1 MAAFLKGTE
10 TSLARTYRLALLDL
24 DGVVY
29 RGADP
34 IRNAA
39 TGISQA
45 ESQGMTISYT
55 TNNASRTQ
63 KVVADQLRGFG
74 LQLDDQQI
82 ITSSI
87 VAARMLRHNLH
98 EGAKVLVIGA
108 DHLRQE
114 VRANGMEVVDKAKD
128 HPEAVI
134 QGWNPK
140 QNWEELAEASYAI
153 GQGARFFATNMDR
166 TIPREGGI
174 APGNGAMI
182 ETVVIASGKSPEA
195 SAGKPESAMY
205 DEARQ
210 LLAGSAEPIPVKDC
224 LPVGDRLDT
233 DIEAAN
239 RGGYDSL
246 VVLTGVASIESI
258 ILAEPQYRPTYISAD
273 LLGLVQPHSAPEKS
287 ADQVWHCGRAGAVL
301 RDGSIDLRADDSA
314 TGQTE
319 AGKPYDPSADLDA
332 VRASACAVWE
342 YMDQGHDAHDL
353 RLPQFRIGV

>member
-1 MAAFLKGTE
+1 MTAFLKGIE
-10 TSLARTYRLALLDL
+10 TSLSRTYRLALLDL

-29 RGADP
+29 RGANP

-55 TNNASRTQ
+55 TNNASRTP

-74 LQLDDQQI
+74 LELDDHQI
-82 ITSSI
+82 VTSSI

-98 EGAKVLVIGA
+98 AGAKVLVIGA
-108 DHLRQE
+108 DHLREE
-114 VRANGMEVVDKAKD
+114 VRANGLEVVGAASD

-140 QNWEELAEASYAI
+140 QNWEDLAEAAYAV

-174 APGNGAMI
+174 APGNGAMV
-182 ETVVIASGKSPEA
+182 ETVAIASGKSPEA

-210 LLAGSAEPIPVKDC
+210 MLADGAEPIPVKEC

-246 VVLTGVASIESI
+246 VVLTGVASVESI
-258 ILAEPQYRPTYISAD
+258 ILAEPKYRPTYISAD
-273 LLGLVQPHSAPEKS
+273 LLGLVTPHAAPEKS
-287 ADQVWHCGRAGAVL
+287 ADQIWHCGRATAVL
-301 RDGSIDLRADDSA
+301 RDGTVELHSS
-314 TGQTE
+314 E
-319 AGKPYDPSADLDA
+319 AHDGVESTYDPRTDLDA

-342 YMDQGHDAHDL
+342 YRDQGHDVHDL
-353 RLPQFRIGV
+353 RLPQFRIGA